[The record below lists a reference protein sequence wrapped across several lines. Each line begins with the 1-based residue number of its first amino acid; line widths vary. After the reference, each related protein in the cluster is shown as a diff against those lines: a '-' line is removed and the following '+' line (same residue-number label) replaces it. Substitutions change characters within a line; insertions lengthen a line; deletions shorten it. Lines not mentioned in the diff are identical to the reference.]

1 VAALCFVAI
10 LRRSYFYIFAFRS
23 ADFPALYGLKTKKAQ
38 ALNLKNALTRA
49 KLSPEGL
56 YATQIVAFW
65 FRVTKRPKWTV
76 CGAGN
81 KTCFLL
87 AAK

>member
-1 VAALCFVAI
+1 MPGRAKEVHPKGDGFNVLWIQRVGVQF
-10 LRRSYFYIFAFRS
+10 SDPAF
-23 ADFPALYGLKTKKAQ
+23 
-38 ALNLKNALTRA
+38 NLKNALTRA